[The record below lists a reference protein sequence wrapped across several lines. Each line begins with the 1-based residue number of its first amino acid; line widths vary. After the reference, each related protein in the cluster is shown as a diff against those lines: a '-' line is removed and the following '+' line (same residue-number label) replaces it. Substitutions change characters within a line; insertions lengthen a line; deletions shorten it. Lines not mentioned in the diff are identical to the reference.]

1 MIKSPVALVASY
13 VYMQIYYSGKQKEW
27 QARQQHCSMR
37 IYLGRNTIQ
46 HSAVLCAYN
55 VQTYDR
61 KNGIVKP
68 SMFSTHHLMVRSTP
82 TPATK
87 AAAYSMASSKPNSSS
102 RRTNA

>member
-1 MIKSPVALVASY
+1 MIKSPVALMASY
-13 VYMQIYYSGKQKEW
+13 VYADLLLGKTKRV
-27 QARQQHCSMR
+27 ARQAAALQHAH
-37 IYLGRNTIQ
+37 LFGAQ
-46 HSAVLCAYN
+46 HNSAFSCLCAYN